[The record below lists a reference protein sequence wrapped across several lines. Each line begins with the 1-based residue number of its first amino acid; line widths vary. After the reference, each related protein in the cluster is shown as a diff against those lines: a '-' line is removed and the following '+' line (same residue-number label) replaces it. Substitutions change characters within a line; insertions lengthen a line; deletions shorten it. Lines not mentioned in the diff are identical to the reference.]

1 MQNEMLE
8 VMAMRVLRG
17 IAALIQ
23 SEPLFTVMVDETT
36 DVSNVEQVVLCFR
49 CVDRKYSTQEE
60 FVGYM
65 RWHPLELRQSTLSL
79 LMCFCGQIL
88 LFQRCVASATMS
100 GARTGV
106 AARIC
111 PVEPRVVFTHCY
123 GHSLIHNLACCDAI
137 NECKVMK
144 HALDTTHEIT
154 KLIKRSH
161 TRDAMFKKLK
171 EEMQGSDTPQV
182 T

>member
-60 FVGYM
+60 FVGLY
-65 RWHPLELRQSTLSL
+65 E
-79 LMCFCGQIL
+79 
-88 LFQRCVASATMS
+88 VASTRAETIYTFITDVLLRS
-100 GARTGV
+100 
-106 AARIC
+106 
-111 PVEPRVVFTHCY
+111 
-123 GHSLIHNLACCDAI
+123 NLAISKVRGQCYDVW
-137 NECKVMK
+137 CKNWCSSKNM
-144 HALDTTHEIT
+144 
-154 KLIKRSH
+154 S
-161 TRDAMFKKLK
+161 
-171 EEMQGSDTPQV
+171 S
-182 T
+182 